1 MPETVRLHQRIAV
14 PHSATAQ
21 SAPGPY
27 DAAQAAR
34 RFPVATP
41 SIPAPAF
48 RASLVA
54 ARDQISA
61 LIAQLD
67 TVV

>member
-1 MPETVRLHQRIAV
+1 MT
-14 PHSATAQ
+14 
-21 SAPGPY
+21 
-27 DAAQAAR
+27 
-34 RFPVATP
+34 PVVA
-41 SIPAPAF
+41 APAF